1 MCAMPERVSKADG
14 LSIAKNKNAVQGVF
28 LAVGAW
34 EFPTGNLDCWQEIF
48 IKSMMPLI
56 KWYQT

>member
-34 EFPTGNLDCWQEIF
+34 EFPTGNLDC
-48 IKSMMPLI
+48 
-56 KWYQT
+56 